1 MEECVLGNG
10 GIGTFLHFTIS
21 QFLTSFI
28 EVSMQEAQQAKEK
41 MNGRLACG
49 RPLVVRFSSEKNFVE
64 ASNPSKAVGM
74 TSKSAIVSSSL
85 GQMSLSGKIAA
96 IKNKLKALEEENYS
110 TKKPRPADG
119 GVCSKDV
126 SQSSSN

>member
-1 MEECVLGNG
+1 MFCVSWNG
-10 GIGTFLHFTIS
+10 VAALISSTIS

-28 EVSMQEAQQAKEK
+28 EVSMQEAQLAKEK

-64 ASNPSKAVGM
+64 ATNPSKAAGV
-74 TSKSAIVSSSL
+74 TRKSAIVSSSL
-85 GQMSLSGKIAA
+85 GQMSRSAKIAA
-96 IKNKLKALEEENYS
+96 IKNKLKAMEEENCT

-119 GVCSKDV
+119 AVCSYNDN
-126 SQSSSN
+126 QSSSN